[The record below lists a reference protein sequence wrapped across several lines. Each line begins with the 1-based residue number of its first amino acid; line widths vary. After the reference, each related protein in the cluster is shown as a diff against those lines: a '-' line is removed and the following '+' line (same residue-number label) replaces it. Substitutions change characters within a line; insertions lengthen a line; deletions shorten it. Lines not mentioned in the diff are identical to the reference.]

1 MIDKVWYISYIKS
14 IAHDFTANSYLDIS
28 WLKSNGTHRFPPVPT
43 LPSCGT
49 TATGHRSP
57 PLLRSG
63 SQLDSL
69 VSCHMP
75 RFLVGESKTKHP
87 NGGNISWTTKGDSL
101 YPFFSVVLY
110 LYNILLLIIVDSKSP
125 MPGWLCIKLLLV
137 AAAKLSHA
145 DFSIHINTPCVFWL
159 PRTYD
164 GSTSLLLAINSRLL

>member
-1 MIDKVWYISYIKS
+1 MILQPTLIL
-14 IAHDFTANSYLDIS
+14 TYLDS
-28 WLKSNGTHRFPPVPT
+28 SPMVPTGSHRFPPCQAAVRQPQAIVLRHCCDRGASST
-43 LPSCGT
+43 LLCPATCPGSWLGKAKQNIPMVGT
-49 TATGHRSP
+49 
-57 PLLRSG
+57 
-63 SQLDSL
+63 SL
-69 VSCHMP
+69 ELP
-75 RFLVGESKTKHP
+75 RA
-87 NGGNISWTTKGDSL
+87 IL
-101 YPFFSVVLY
+101 YILFFSVVLY